1 MELGHRHVPSIEEK
15 RVSLVGDG
23 TARKQ
28 IGAQQRT
35 EVDSLGGERTEV
47 DSLGG
52 ERTEVDSLGGEISS
66 LLVRP
71 A

>member
-1 MELGHRHVPSIEEK
+1 MTMELGHRHVPSIEEK

-35 EVDSLGGERTEV
+35 EVDSLGGE
-47 DSLGG
+47 
-52 ERTEVDSLGGEISS
+52 ISS